1 MPTPPSLTPLSS
13 HGEAKT
19 SAQAVW
25 SLVLGILSIGCL
37 WLLGSIPAILLGVT
51 AVRNID
57 RSGGTLKGR
66 GIGIAGIVTGSVG
79 IFSGFVAVGI
89 LASAAMPAY
98 NGVRAKAEQTKEMSH
113 IRQLSLACR
122 IYAMDHDGDF
132 PATLAKLVESGDA
145 EAFLLTSQ
153 TGTGGFFLYR
163 PGMKD
168 TSPDSEVFLASPA
181 PIRGKRIVG
190 FSGGNV
196 EAIPEDQFQSD
207 YAHLFP

>member
-1 MPTPPSLTPLSS
+1 MTTPPSLTPLSS

-37 WLLGSIPAILLGVT
+37 WLLGSIPAILLGVA
-51 AVRNID
+51 AVKNID
-57 RSGGTLKGR
+57 RSGGALKGR

-98 NGVRAKAEQTKEMSH
+98 NGVQRRANEAKEMNA
-113 IRQLSLACR
+113 IKQVMLACR
-122 IYAMDHDGDF
+122 VYAADHEGRF
-132 PATLAKLVESGDA
+132 PESLAALVEKEYLPESIIEPPSAPGST
-145 EAFLLTSQ
+145 L
-153 TGTGGFFLYR
+153 LYR
-163 PGMKD
+163 PGLTD
-168 TSPDSEVFLASPA
+168 EADPGEILLASPVSS
-181 PIRGKRIVG
+181 RRRIVG